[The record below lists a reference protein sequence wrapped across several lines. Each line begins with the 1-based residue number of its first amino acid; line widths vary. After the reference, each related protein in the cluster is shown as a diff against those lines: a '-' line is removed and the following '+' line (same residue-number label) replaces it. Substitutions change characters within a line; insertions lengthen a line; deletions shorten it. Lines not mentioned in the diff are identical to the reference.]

1 MSYTNEAFEKIEAL
15 ISEMDGQSDR
25 ATAIVGAA
33 WVEEELEA
41 AIRSF
46 LIDDKE
52 SAKRLLGKSSPLS
65 SFSAK
70 IDLACLL
77 GMCSRDIAKDL
88 HTIREIR
95 NEFAHNILAKDNAKL
110 SFNSGNI
117 KDKCMSLR
125 CVAHEEPTTPRVAFV
140 RACAILNAD
149 FSMHHFFGQKVS
161 DGGQIFAKIEMQK

>member
-1 MSYTNEAFEKIEAL
+1 MSRKA
-15 ISEMDGQSDR
+15 G
-25 ATAIVGAA
+25 AIQ
-33 WVEEELEA
+33 
-41 AIRSF
+41 SF
-46 LIDDKE
+46 LIDDKD
-52 SAKRLLGKSSPLS
+52 SKKRLLGKSSPLS

-95 NEFAHNILAKDNAKL
+95 NEFAHNIMARDKTKL

-117 KDKCMSLR
+117 KDKCMYLK
-125 CVAHEEPTTPRVAFV
+125 CVAHEKPKEPRVAFV

-149 FSMHHFFGQKVS
+149 FSIHRFFGQKVS
-161 DGGQIFAKIEMQK
+161 DGGQVFAKIEKQK

>member
-1 MSYTNEAFEKIEAL
+1 MFEKNEALKKIETL
-15 ISEMDGQSDR
+15 IAELDGQSDR
-25 ATAIVGAA
+25 AAAIVGAA
-33 WVEEELEA
+33 WIEEELEA

-52 SAKRLLGKSSPLS
+52 SAKRLLGKSSPIS

-88 HTIREIR
+88 HAIREIR
-95 NEFAHNILAKDNAKL
+95 NDFAHNILTKDNSRL
-110 SFNSGNI
+110 SFDSAHI

-125 CVAHEEPTTPRVAFV
+125 CVAHEAPTKPRVAFV
-140 RACAILNAD
+140 RACAILNSD
-149 FSMHHFFGQKVS
+149 FYLHRFLGQKVS
-161 DGGQIFAKIEMQK
+161 DGGQVFAKIESQ